1 LVNVAKFKAIKHTA
15 IAVRNIKLFCMK
27 TKSKNKERLLYT
39 LVIITKTKIKEK
51 RVVISLQN
59 IKDFQISV

>member
-1 LVNVAKFKAIKHTA
+1 MA

-51 RVVISLQN
+51 QVVISLQN